1 MGDGVSIVVTM
12 ERDGSISVNGPLTNP
27 ILCYGLLESGKDA
40 VRRYMAEQNEKR
52 IIAPPQGLALIDGG
66 KVTEVPV

>member
-27 ILCYGLLESGKDA
+27 VLCYGMLESGKDA
-40 VRRYMAEQNEKR
+40 VRRYVEQQGEKR
-52 IIAPPQGLALIDGG
+52 IIAPPQGLTLVEGG
-66 KVTEVPV
+66 KVVDV